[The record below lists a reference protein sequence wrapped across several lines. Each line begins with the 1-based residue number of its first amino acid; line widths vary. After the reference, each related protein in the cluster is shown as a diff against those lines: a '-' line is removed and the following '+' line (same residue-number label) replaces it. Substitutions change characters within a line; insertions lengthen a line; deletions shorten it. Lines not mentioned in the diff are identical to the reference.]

1 MEIRTENQRPA
12 PESTLK
18 DITPNVAALLC
29 YVGGWISGIIFLV
42 LEQKNRF
49 VRFHALQSIIVF
61 GSLTL
66 AGAVLGSI
74 PLVGDGFR
82 WAIFIAGF
90 ILWIIL
96 MVKAVG
102 GEYFQ
107 MPWAG
112 NLADRLANE
121 SLGKPAQ
128 QPSGN
133 ENAGAS
139 TATPPAPAKAPL
151 ASSPVSSPLDWNVKR
166 DTFRDRYYS
175 WGARAGRI
183 TGSAFAIAWS
193 VVLLVFSNFYSR
205 YIAYY
210 QPVQSGVTDQ
220 WQIHTLIT
228 SSYYA
233 WLPLLTATLVLSI
246 VGHAIL
252 IAFDRYILHQIVR
265 IILNVFSIATI
276 ISLLVI
282 FPFNFNVIPDPNV
295 EFWVPFAL
303 TITLLVIVVGIGIG
317 ALVRFIQ
324 LIVHIAEGRY

>member
-1 MEIRTENQRPA
+1 MEIRTENHRPA
-12 PESTLK
+12 SESTLK
-18 DITPNVAALLC
+18 DLTPGVAALLC
-29 YVGGWISGIIFLV
+29 YVGGWISGIVFLV

-66 AGAVLGSI
+66 IGAVLGSI
-74 PLVGDGFR
+74 PLVGDGFQ
-82 WAIFIAGF
+82 WAVFVVAF

-107 MPWAG
+107 LPWAG

-121 SLGKPAQ
+121 SLGKSAQ
-128 QPSGN
+128 QPAGN
-133 ENAGAS
+133 DNTGAN
-139 TATPPAPAKAPL
+139 TAPPTALPTALL
-151 ASSPVSSPLDWNVKR
+151 ASSPVSSPVDRNVKR

-193 VVLLVFSNFYSR
+193 VVLLIFFNFYSQ
-205 YIAYY
+205 YIASY
-210 QPVQSGVTDQ
+210 QPIQSGNTDQ
-220 WQIHTLIT
+220 WQILTLIT
-228 SSYYA
+228 SSYYV

-252 IAFDRYILHQIVR
+252 IAFDRYILRQIVR
-265 IILNVFSIATI
+265 IILDVLGIATI

-295 EFWVPFAL
+295 AFWVPFAL
-303 TITLLVIVVGIGIG
+303 TMTLLFIAVGIGIG
-317 ALVRFIQ
+317 AVVRFIQ
-324 LIVHIAEGRY
+324 LIVHMAEGRY